1 MLEELLKKCFD
12 EETTTDKNAENI
24 KTAVLSRIE
33 EEKPMKRFT
42 IKPLIIAAA
51 ITATG
56 ALSLVTANA
65 ATDGAVMEG
74 ITKTFSFILN
84 GEEME
89 GTVTEYTVGDDG
101 KVAEIDIELPDNA
114 AANGITITIEGDDV
128 DGMTILNS
136 DKLAFT
142 NYGEKGSPIIDY
154 FSEYGDGIATYRG
167 SITEAH

>member
-1 MLEELLKKCFD
+1 MLEELLKKCYD
-12 EETTTDKNAENI
+12 EETTSDKSAEDI

-33 EEKPMKRFT
+33 EEKPMKHFK

-65 ATDGAVMEG
+65 ATDGAVMDG
-74 ITKTFSFILN
+74 IKRTFGFTLN

-89 GTVTEYTVGDDG
+89 GTITEYAVGDDG
-101 KVAEIDIELPDNA
+101 KVTEVEVELPDDSA
-114 AANGITITIEGDDV
+114 PKGITISIEGDDV

-136 DKLAFT
+136 DKLIF
-142 NYGEKGSPIIDY
+142 NEDGEKGSPIIDY
-154 FSEYGDGIATYRG
+154 FSEYGEGISTYRG
-167 SITEAH
+167 SITEAQ